1 MVDSG
6 ANSLYY
12 SGAQCQ
18 PVGLPY
24 WSVSG
29 NPLVGDPFQ
38 LVGDHC
44 AKVRL
49 SHVLRHHM
57 DQGHLPKC
65 LRVMHLAWE
74 GHVHLDSITAIW
86 DHLPEFLLAELL
98 RGFGPHV
105 LQP

>member
-1 MVDSG
+1 MLCVCARAIQSMSAIGHVLALGHEQCAHDREDRQQTDGAKGPLSRLNHGCDLLANDMVDSG

-44 AKVRL
+44 VER
-49 SHVLRHHM
+49 
-57 DQGHLPKC
+57 
-65 LRVMHLAWE
+65 
-74 GHVHLDSITAIW
+74 
-86 DHLPEFLLAELL
+86 
-98 RGFGPHV
+98 
-105 LQP
+105 